1 MLKLDLI
8 LQIMNK
14 NAIPLIDHYQK
25 EDSEEEPE
33 KEPTKAITKRKKSP
47 FELHEKF
54 INEIK
59 NDEKDINKQRF
70 KEYLFI
76 IFHYFYQKNYIIAI
90 KM

>member
-33 KEPTKAITKRKKSP
+33 KEPTKAITKRKKISIWTAW
-47 FELHEKF
+47 K
-54 INEIK
+54 IYKWN
-59 NDEKDINKQRF
+59 
-70 KEYLFI
+70 
-76 IFHYFYQKNYIIAI
+76 
-90 KM
+90 